1 MHHPLVPVATESSY
15 CALAPGALPSSEEK
29 VTEGAERRAHPLRGC
44 ADTCRAACTPPE
56 RGVHTPAERRAH
68 LLRGVQTPAVPLC
81 AAMQRVTEHP

>member
-1 MHHPLVPVATESSY
+1 MAATQQHTMHHPLVPVATESSY

-56 RGVHTPAERRAH
+56 RVYTH
-68 LLRGVQTPAVPLC
+68 LQSVVRIL
-81 AAMQRVTEHP
+81 